1 MVFGTDLGSH
11 LRGAAIRAARKAV
24 STGLDFEMGT
34 PPESSPRLK
43 FPLHNE
49 NEYPA
54 YILFQPVI
62 TTPPNLGDGAAGAV
76 GEMVKYISDTTYTA
90 ATGNAVVDA
99 DTIGEDGMSAVERE
113 AGAGAEFKTA
123 SVITDEKKRNS
134 KTSCKMYMPSSI
146 VFQDGVSYSTADL
159 GFAGGA
165 AAAGMANGQG
175 MVESL
180 AAGGFASLGVSQDA
194 ARLGATRL
202 AGLAGKNGAIDG
214 AVRGSLRT
222 SPVSNMTMLFDKPQL
237 RTFSFSF
244 KMQPVSEKEANM
256 VTKIVKFFRTEL
268 YPDAF
273 NTDTLGGISVP
284 FGYRFPNEIKIS
296 LHYGKTNSGKNFIKF
311 KPCYL
316 TNFQAIILGS
326 DQGRTVYK
334 KKLINLVER
343 YSLNKKIKFINSC
356 KETTISM
363 TLRENELLNKKDIER
378 GF

>member
-180 AAGGFASLGVSQDA
+180 AAGGFASLGNFYDALKGSVSQDA

-316 TNFQAIILGS
+316 TNFQATFNAPSASFFKGGHF
-326 DQGRTVYK
+326 Q
-334 KKLINLVER
+334 
-343 YSLNKKIKFINSC
+343 
-356 KETTISM
+356 ETTISM

>member
-1 MVFGTDLGSH
+1 MVFATDLGTH
-11 LRGAAIRAARKAV
+11 LRGAAIRAAR
-24 STGLDFEMGT
+24 TGLDFEMGT
-34 PPESSPRLK
+34 PPKSSPRLK

-62 TTPPNLGDGAAGAV
+62 TTPPELGGGAAGAV
-76 GEMVKYISDTTYTA
+76 GEMIKYISDTTYTA
-90 ATGNAVVDA
+90 ATGNAVVDGDA
-99 DTIGEDGMSAVERE
+99 IGEDGMSAVERE
-113 AGAGAEFKTA
+113 AGAGAEFKA
-123 SVITDEKKRNS
+123 QSIITNEKKTNS
-134 KTSCKMYMPSSI
+134 KASCKMYMPSSI

-180 AAGGFASLGVSQDA
+180 AAGGFASLGNFYDALKGSVSQDA

-256 VTKIVKFFRTEL
+256 VTEIVKFFRTEL

-316 TNFQAIILGS
+316 TNFQATFNAPSASFFKGGHF
-326 DQGRTVYK
+326 Q
-334 KKLINLVER
+334 
-343 YSLNKKIKFINSC
+343 
-356 KETTISM
+356 ETTISM
-363 TLRENELLNKKDIER
+363 TLRENELLNKKDIEG

>member
-1 MVFGTDLGSH
+1 MVFNVEDTAAR
-11 LRGAAIRAARKAV
+11 LRGTRTRLNQLMG
-24 STGLDFEMGT
+24 GLDFEIGT
-34 PPESSPRLK
+34 PPKTSPRLK

-123 SVITDEKKRNS
+123 SVITNEKKRNS

-180 AAGGFASLGVSQDA
+180 AAGGFASLGNFYDALKGSVSQDA

-256 VTKIVKFFRTEL
+256 VTEIVKFFRTEL

-296 LHYGKTNSGKNFIKF
+296 LHYGRTNSGKNFIKF

-316 TNFQAIILGS
+316 TNFQATFNAPSASFFKGGHF
-326 DQGRTVYK
+326 Q
-334 KKLINLVER
+334 
-343 YSLNKKIKFINSC
+343 
-356 KETTISM
+356 ETTISM
-363 TLRENELLNKKDIER
+363 TLRENELLNKKDIEG

>member
-1 MVFGTDLGSH
+1 MVFNIEDTAAR
-11 LRGAAIRAARKAV
+11 LRGTQRRLMSGA
-24 STGLDFEMGT
+24 LDFETGPAPKKT
-34 PPESSPRLK
+34 SPRLK

-62 TTPPNLGDGAAGAV
+62 TTPPDLGGGASGAI
-76 GEMVKYISDTTYTA
+76 GEMIKFISDTTYTA
-90 ATGNAVVDA
+90 ATGNAVPA
-99 DTIGEDGMSAVERE
+99 DPAQPAAGPGVEGASVSAGEN
-113 AGAGAEFKTA
+113 GAAPAEFKAKSILTN
-123 SVITDEKKRNS
+123 EKKRNS
-134 KTSCKMYMPSSI
+134 LSSCKMYMPSSI

-159 GFAGGA
+159 GFFGGA
-165 AAAGMANGQG
+165 ASAGMSNGQG
-175 MVESL
+175 ILESL
-180 AAGGFASLGVSQDA
+180 ASGGFQSLENLYEALKGSVSQDA

-202 AGLAGKNGAIDG
+202 AGMAGKNGAIDG

-222 SPVSNMTMLFDKPQL
+222 SPVANMTMLFDKPQL

-244 KMQPVSEKEANM
+244 KMQPVSEKEAEM
-256 VTKIVKFFRTEL
+256 VSEIVKFFRTEL

-296 LHYGKTNSGKNFIKF
+296 LHYGKSNSGKNFIKF

-316 TNFQAIILGS
+316 TNFQA
-326 DQGRTVYK
+326 T
-334 KKLINLVER
+334 
-343 YSLNKKIKFINSC
+343 FNSPSAAFF
-356 KETTISM
+356 KGGHFQETTISM

>member
-1 MVFGTDLGSH
+1 MVFNIEDTAAR
-11 LRGAAIRAARKAV
+11 LRGTQRRLMSGA
-24 STGLDFEMGT
+24 LDFEAGVAPRMA
-34 PPESSPRLK
+34 SPRLK

-62 TTPPNLGDGAAGAV
+62 TTPPNLGGGASGAI
-76 GEMVKYISDTTYTA
+76 GEMIKFISDTTYTA
-90 ATGNAVVDA
+90 ATGNAVVDPA
-99 DTIGEDGMSAVERE
+99 QPAEGREGYAGENDGPT
-113 AGAGAEFKTA
+113 AEFRA
-123 SVITDEKKRNS
+123 ESIITTEKKRNS
-134 KTSCKMYMPSSI
+134 LSSCKMYMPSSI
-146 VFQDGVSYSTADL
+146 AFQDGVSYSTADL
-159 GFAGGA
+159 GFVGGA
-165 AAAGMANGQG
+165 GSAGISNGQG

-180 AAGGFASLGVSQDA
+180 AAGGFQSLGNFYDALKGSVSQDA

-222 SPVSNMTMLFDKPQL
+222 SPVANMTMLFDKPQL

-244 KMQPVSEKEANM
+244 KMQPVSEKEAKM
-256 VTKIVKFFRTEL
+256 VSEIVKFFRTEL

-296 LHYGKTNSGKNFIKF
+296 LHYGKNKINSGKNFIKF

-316 TNFQAIILGS
+316 TNFQA
-326 DQGRTVYK
+326 T
-334 KKLINLVER
+334 
-343 YSLNKKIKFINSC
+343 FNSPSASFF
-356 KETTISM
+356 KGGHFQETTISM
-363 TLRENELLNKKDIER
+363 TLRENELLNKKDIEG